1 MQYIK
6 FFFVF
11 LLVPTLSLPYKPGK
25 FLIFYLTLYHLLQV
39 LLDGPGILKYSDFGL
54 SKVEGEN
61 LEDLF
66 QKFADAGETFE
77 ATLDEYKKTRTS
89 GICMYINLLIT
100 LYTPCKLCLWWV
112 YCFHVVRACV
122 RPCVHPSVRP

>member
-6 FFFVF
+6 FLFVF
-11 LLVPTLSLPYKPGK
+11 LIVLTFSLTYKTGLWK
-25 FLIFYLTLYHLLQV
+25 WFLKLLDFYLTLYPHLLQV

-100 LYTPCKLCLWWV
+100 L
-112 YCFHVVRACV
+112 
-122 RPCVHPSVRP
+122 

>member
-1 MQYIK
+1 M
-6 FFFVF
+6 
-11 LLVPTLSLPYKPGK
+11 
-25 FLIFYLTLYHLLQV
+25 

-89 GICMYINLLIT
+89 GII
-100 LYTPCKLCLWWV
+100 
-112 YCFHVVRACV
+112 
-122 RPCVHPSVRP
+122 

>member
-1 MQYIK
+1 MEGENPCLLPNL
-6 FFFVF
+6 VSN
-11 LLVPTLSLPYKPGK
+11 LVP
-25 FLIFYLTLYHLLQV
+25 HLLQV

-89 GICMYINLLIT
+89 GISG
-100 LYTPCKLCLWWV
+100 
-112 YCFHVVRACV
+112 FAQA
-122 RPCVHPSVRP
+122 